1 MQARRARGRGRGLG
15 RGRRRA
21 LGLGRGRVLP
31 GPDRHDG
38 GRAAAGRSEGELEPR
53 PPMDTPRW
61 FLSSTQLGSAVLTW
75 THLRWADLH
84 GTGLLGSGQLG

>member
-1 MQARRARGRGRGLG
+1 MQARRARGRGRGLGRGRGRGLG

-38 GRAAAGRSEGELEPR
+38 GRAAAERSEGEQAIWSQNRLWIHPAG
-53 PPMDTPRW
+53 
-61 FLSSTQLGSAVLTW
+61 F
-75 THLRWADLH
+75 
-84 GTGLLGSGQLG
+84 